1 MEDACFA
8 CLCKLLQTLAPLYKN
23 FAPQMLSIQELESF
37 STPMLSMYKCKVF
50 YNKII
55 LFNNPTDRANGASF
69 NVAKCRY
76 MLLGNDKQLSQIS
89 ETGNT
94 KLEINEIKRV
104 DKTKYL
110 GLTIGASLSW
120 NKKYKIVKGE
130 MNRGLNSTRNPRE
143 ILPQLFH
150 KCFML

>member
-1 MEDACFA
+1 
-8 CLCKLLQTLAPLYKN
+8 
-23 FAPQMLSIQELESF
+23 MLSTQELESF
-37 STPMLSMYKCKVF
+37 STPMLSMYKFKVF
-50 YNKII
+50 YSKII
-55 LFNNPTDRANGASF
+55 LFNNPTDRANGASL

-110 GLTIGASLSW
+110 GLT
-120 NKKYKIVKGE
+120 
-130 MNRGLNSTRNPRE
+130 
-143 ILPQLFH
+143 
-150 KCFML
+150 